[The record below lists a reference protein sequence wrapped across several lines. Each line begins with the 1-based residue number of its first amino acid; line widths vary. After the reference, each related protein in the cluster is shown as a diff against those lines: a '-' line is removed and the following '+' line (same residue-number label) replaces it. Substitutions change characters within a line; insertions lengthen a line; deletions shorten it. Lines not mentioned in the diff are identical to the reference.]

1 MIRYFI
7 RWATLLFFPA
17 VVCSQ
22 DSDYIMQIQVS
33 YRMAAN
39 QPYQLAANYYGN
51 FDQEPSAI
59 VLNGLPMSRAPQ
71 QIRLQLAL
79 YSRRGLFAPDEVIIN
94 DQKLPDPRN
103 LIYTI
108 TDPTAWPDGQPLK
121 ISLFS
126 NRPPLDHWIDIPL
139 IWDGQAPAPVAAAPA
154 SSSSG
159 DLTAKS
165 VGATNVGPGHAI
177 QAATT
182 NKPPTAR
189 ELENFQRFGPVYYVH
204 EPPFYKIRIGP
215 FPGKQDALSQL
226 VDVRHYE
233 NGAYADAFYLY
244 ESKARTAEKYMPD
257 KTPTGYETGAY
268 ASVKGLP
275 GSEAPAP
282 QSYDSFQ
289 EAAGRVPPATTGVT
303 IQLSVH
309 VTPPDVREYSYLS
322 DLGQVY
328 VQKDRNIYK
337 LKIGPFPNRKAAE
350 AAMPQ
355 IQAAGFTG
363 AFIERL

>member
-1 MIRYFI
+1 MINDFI
-7 RWATLLFFPA
+7 RWAVLLLFPA
-17 VVCSQ
+17 IVCSQ
-22 DSDYIMQIQVS
+22 DSDYLLHIQAY
-33 YRMAAN
+33 YRPAAN
-39 QPYQLAANYYGN
+39 QPYQLAYNYYGN
-51 FDQEPSAI
+51 FDREPAAI
-59 VLNGLPMSRAPQ
+59 VLEGLPLSSAPR
-71 QIRLQLAL
+71 QIRLQLSL

-94 DQKLPDPRN
+94 GQTVSDPRN
-103 LIYTI
+103 PSYII
-108 TDPTAWPDGQPLK
+108 NNPANWPIDKPLK

-139 IWDGQAPAPVAAAPA
+139 IWDGQSPATPPAP
-154 SSSSG
+154 SG
-159 DLTAKS
+159 AGELTAKG
-165 VGATNVGPGHAI
+165 VGAATVGPGHAI

-189 ELENFQRFGPVYYVH
+189 ELEPFQRFGPVYYVH
-204 EPPFYKIRIGP
+204 EPPFYKIRVGP
-215 FPGKQDALSQL
+215 FSSKQDALSQL

-244 ESKARTAEKYMPD
+244 EDKARTAEKYMPD
-257 KTPTGYETGAY
+257 IAQTPTGYETGAY
-268 ASVKGLP
+268 TGVKGLP
-275 GSEAPAP
+275 GSTEPAP

-289 EAAGRVPPATTGVT
+289 ETAGQAPPATTGVT

-309 VTPPDVREYSYLS
+309 VAPPDVREYSYLS

-337 LKIGPFPNRKAAE
+337 LKIGPFRDRKAAE

-355 IQAAGFTG
+355 IEAAGFTG